1 MSKRR
6 TSINI
11 NDKLWRTWTKF
22 AIDQTGSSRKASEL
36 VEDALKE
43 YMEKHKNNNVEKN
56 DA

>member
-22 AIDQTGSSRKASEL
+22 AIDKTGSSRKASEL

-43 YMEKHKNNNVEKN
+43 YMERHKNNVAEQ
-56 DA
+56 